1 MARHAPA
8 SRRGFRQEAVIRIPL
23 SASLLAWALAAP
35 ALAQIPAPTT
45 PAPADP
51 GFPALE
57 ASQGAANSQ
66 PGPRSLPAR
75 TIPVPE
81 ADISAAAQA
90 LAAAPYR
97 APAWNANPPDDAGW
111 RAIVAKLADAALPG
125 LAKAREQLGVT
136 VEATTLGGVKAFVF
150 TPRTMPD
157 AHRNQLVFNI
167 HGGGYVYGPGES
179 GTAEAM
185 LMSALGGYRVIAVD
199 YRMPPDA
206 PYPAAMDDTVAA
218 WRAVVATT
226 DPRRIGVVGT
236 STGGGM
242 TLALVL
248 RAKAEGLPLPAAIAP
263 GTPWADLTEV
273 GDTYK
278 TNEWLDN
285 VLVSYDGYLSHA
297 AKLYAAGHDMR
308 DPQLSPIYGDFAGF
322 PPAILTSGTRD
333 LFLSNTVRTH
343 RKLRRAGVD
352 AVLNVYEGL
361 SHAQYLFNPAAPETK
376 EVFEDIAAFF
386 DKHLAK

>member
-1 MARHAPA
+1 M
-8 SRRGFRQEAVIRIPL
+8 
-23 SASLLAWALAAP
+23 
-35 ALAQIPAPTT
+35 
-45 PAPADP
+45 
-51 GFPALE
+51 
-57 ASQGAANSQ
+57 
-66 PGPRSLPAR
+66 
-75 TIPVPE
+75 
-81 ADISAAAQA
+81 SAAAQA

-97 APAWNANPPDDAGW
+97 VPAWNANPPDDAGW
-111 RAIVAKLADAALPG
+111 RSLVAKLADAALPV
-125 LAKAREQLGVT
+125 LARAREQLGVT
-136 VEATTLGGVKAFVF
+136 MEATTVGGVKAFVF

-157 AHRNQLVFNI
+157 AHRSQLIFNI

-218 WRAVVATT
+218 WRAVTATT

-248 RAKAEGLPLPAAIAP
+248 RAEAEGLPLPAAIAP

-273 GDTYK
+273 GDSYR

-285 VLVSYDGYLSHA
+285 VLVSYSGYLSHA

-308 DPQLSPIYGDFAGF
+308 DPQLSPIYGDFTGF

-361 SHAQYLFNPAAPETK
+361 SHAQYLFDPAAPETK
-376 EVFEDIAAFF
+376 EVFGDIAAFF
-386 DKHLAK
+386 DKHLAHDGD

>member
-1 MARHAPA
+1 M
-8 SRRGFRQEAVIRIPL
+8 
-23 SASLLAWALAAP
+23 ALAAP
-35 ALAQIPAPTT
+35 ALAETASPA
-45 PAPADP
+45 
-51 GFPALE
+51 FPALE

-66 PGPRSLPAR
+66 SGPRSLPAR
-75 TIPVPE
+75 TIPVPQ
-81 ADISAAAQA
+81 ADISPAAQA

-97 APAWNANPPDDAGW
+97 VPAWNANPPDDAGW
-111 RAIVAKLADAALPG
+111 RAIVNKLADAAVPV

-136 VEATTLGGVKAFVF
+136 MEATTVGGVKAFVF
-150 TPRTMPD
+150 TPRIMPD
-157 AHRNQLVFNI
+157 AHRNQVVFNI
-167 HGGGYVYGPGES
+167 HGGGYVYGPSES

-185 LMSALGGYRVIAVD
+185 LMSALGGYKVIAVD

-218 WRAVVATT
+218 WRAVVAAT

-242 TLALVL
+242 TLALML

-263 GTPWADLTEV
+263 GTPWADLTET

-278 TNEWLDN
+278 ANEWLDN
-285 VLVSYDGYLSHA
+285 VLVSYGGYLGRA

-308 DPQLSPIYGDFAGF
+308 DPQLSPIYGDFTGL

-343 RKLRRAGVD
+343 RKLRRAGVE
-352 AVLNVYEGL
+352 AELNVYEGL
-361 SHAQYLFNPAAPETK
+361 SHAQYLFDPAAPETK
-376 EVFEDIAAFF
+376 EVFGDIAAFF
-386 DKHLAK
+386 DRHLAR

>member
-1 MARHAPA
+1 M
-8 SRRGFRQEAVIRIPL
+8 
-23 SASLLAWALAAP
+23 
-35 ALAQIPAPTT
+35 
-45 PAPADP
+45 
-51 GFPALE
+51 E

-66 PGPRSLPAR
+66 PGPRSLPAH
-75 TIPVPE
+75 TVPVPQ
-81 ADISAAAQA
+81 ADVSPAAQA
-90 LAAAPYR
+90 LVAAPYR
-97 APAWNANPPDDAGW
+97 VPAWDANPPDDAGW
-111 RAIVAKLADAALPG
+111 RTLVAKLADATLPG

-136 VEATTLGGVKAFVF
+136 MEATTVGGVKAFVF
-150 TPRTMPD
+150 TPRSMPE
-157 AHRNQLVFNI
+157 AHRNQVIFNI

-185 LMSALGGYRVIAVD
+185 LMSGLGGYRVIAVD

-242 TLALVL
+242 TLALML
-248 RAKAEGLPLPAAIAP
+248 RAKAEGLPLPAAMAP
-263 GTPWADLTEV
+263 GTPWADLTET
-273 GDTYK
+273 GDTYR
-278 TNEWLDN
+278 THEWLDN
-285 VLVSYDGYLSHA
+285 VLVSYSGYLTHA

-308 DPQLSPIYGDFAGF
+308 DPQLSPIYGDFTGL

-343 RKLRRAGVD
+343 RKLRRAGVEAD
-352 AVLNVYEGL
+352 LNVYEGL
-361 SHAQYLFNPAAPETK
+361 SHAQYLFDPAAPETK
-376 EVFEDIAAFF
+376 EVFGDITAFF
-386 DKHLAK
+386 DKHLAP

>member
-1 MARHAPA
+1 MPTVLDGAARARPEA
-8 SRRGFRQEAVIRIPL
+8 RSRQEAVIRIQL

-35 ALAQIPAPTT
+35 ALAQ
-45 PAPADP
+45 APA
-51 GFPALE
+51 FPALE

-75 TIPVPE
+75 TVPVPQ
-81 ADISAAAQA
+81 ADMSAAAQA

-97 APAWNANPPDDAGW
+97 VPAWNANPPDAAGW
-111 RAIVAKLADAALPG
+111 RAIVAKLADAAVPV
-125 LAKAREQLGVT
+125 LARAREQLGVT
-136 VEATTLGGVKAFVF
+136 MEATTLGGVKAYVF

-179 GTAEAM
+179 GMAEAM
-185 LMSALGGYRVIAVD
+185 LMSALGGYRVVAVD

-218 WRAVVATT
+218 WRAVAATT

-273 GDTYK
+273 GDSYK

-285 VLVSYDGYLSHA
+285 VLVSYSGYLSHA

-361 SHAQYLFNPAAPETK
+361 SHAQYLFDPAAPETK
-376 EVFEDIAAFF
+376 EVFGDIAAFF
-386 DKHLAK
+386 DRHLAP